1 MSAGSV
7 IPRRPRPE
15 QLPLRF
21 GALSPLKSIEPLLQY
36 LQTTAQQTL
45 EIQDQLLEEFRGLRA
60 AIERAM
66 WIADHPN
73 EPPEKIP

>member
-1 MSAGSV
+1 MSAGPV
-7 IPRRPRPE
+7 ITRKPRE
-15 QLPLRF
+15 VQAPLRF

-36 LQTTAQQTL
+36 LQVTAQQTL
-45 EIQDQLLEEFRGLRA
+45 EIQDQLLEEFRGLRK
-60 AIERAM
+60 AIERAL